1 MKRFTFGI
9 GLQYDRD
16 NKPLAHID
24 LRKLKAFDAITSVY
38 GAFFATSGIGG
49 WTSPKHGLVIE
60 SGMSV
65 TVFSDGTLDSA
76 RSLASRLA
84 AIFNQETVLLAVETV
99 NALEF
104 CEQVQSTE
112 RAA

>member
-9 GLQYDRD
+9 GLQFDRN
-16 NKPLAHID
+16 NKPLSDVAA
-24 LRKLKAFDAITSVY
+24 RKSEAFRAITDVF

-49 WTSPKHGLVIE
+49 WTSPQHGLVIE
-60 SGMSV
+60 SGLSV
-65 TVFSDGTLDSA
+65 TVFSDGTVDSA

-84 AIFNQETVLLAVETV
+84 GIFNQECVLLAVETV